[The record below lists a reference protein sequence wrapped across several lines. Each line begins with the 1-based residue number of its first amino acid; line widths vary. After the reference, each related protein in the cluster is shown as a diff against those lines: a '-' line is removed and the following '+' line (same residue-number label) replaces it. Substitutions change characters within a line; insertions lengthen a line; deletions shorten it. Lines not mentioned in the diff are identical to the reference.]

1 MKKKYKIGDIVR
13 SKHVFR
19 DMSSNTQLWAILY
32 VGTKHGATPWMRC
45 RNLLNGEEKWF
56 LGHPDWELVA

>member
-1 MKKKYKIGDIVR
+1 MKKYKIGNIVR

-19 DMSSNTQLWAILY
+19 GKAYNTQLWAILY
-32 VGTKHGATPWMRC
+32 VGTKHGATPWMLC

-56 LGHPDWELVA
+56 LGHHNWEVVA